1 MVGLARKR
9 DGRIRHLPH
18 LSRLRVPGQLARHR
32 HPPHAACV
40 RGRDG
45 PQPATGW
52 TARPSDAALPC
63 GSAPRQ
69 RHTRPARSP
78 SRRASHANA
87 HRNAVSSGCSS
98 RRRCRPPACCPGGA
112 LAIPSLRAESRGAGC
127 GIRAGQ
133 AGRDEAQCRSASPR
147 RTPGLPGRRHCLRP
161 RCGGPGLPR
170 QRAPNSRGDR
180 RSGHPSEVNP
190 HVPRRDVAF
199 DLASGNCRLDP
210 ASAVRTTWNRSNNAS
225 QMRGSIA
232 AGASRNSTPTTAP
245 LASTSATTSSQM
257 CRVLA
262 WRIGQRQVPGLN
274 LGIEVDD
281 RLHVTPPRPGQRRSR
296 RRHRRAPP

>member
-1 MVGLARKR
+1 MPDSGLHGPRSRCLRRNPPRPRCALHLVDRVPVVARRAVGMVGLARER

-52 TARPSDAALPC
+52 TARPPDAALPW

-69 RHTRPARSP
+69 RHTRPARSS

-87 HRNAVSSGCSS
+87 HRSAVSSGCSS

-112 LAIPSLRAESRGAGC
+112 LAIPSPRAESRGAGC

-133 AGRDEAQCRSASPR
+133 AGRDEAQCPFGFASTNSRTAGSASLSSTTMWR
-147 RTPGLPGRRHCLRP
+147 PG
-161 RCGGPGLPR
+161 
-170 QRAPNSRGDR
+170 
-180 RSGHPSEVNP
+180 
-190 HVPRRDVAF
+190 
-199 DLASGNCRLDP
+199 
-210 ASAVRTTWNRSNNAS
+210 TTTT
-225 QMRGSIA
+225 
-232 AGASRNSTPTTAP
+232 AGAEFSR
-245 LASTSATTSSQM
+245 
-257 CRVLA
+257 
-262 WRIGQRQVPGLN
+262 
-274 LGIEVDD
+274 
-281 RLHVTPPRPGQRRSR
+281 
-296 RRHRRAPP
+296 